1 MIGSDPIGRAAAS
14 EARGQGL
21 PTRRDRARILA
32 VRAALAVLRRR
43 RETGAAADAIA
54 VVAERLAVLLS
65 AGVPA
70 SAAWAH
76 VGDVRTV
83 DHRVARAG
91 GSRVAG
97 GGAEAVHPPEGD
109 PSDDDLVRA
118 AAASAAASGEPVAA
132 AITAARAT
140 APGSATQW
148 TVLATAWAVAAS
160 SGAPLAASLRELGAA
175 LRDEAQ
181 LRREVGSA
189 LAGPIASARLVL
201 ALPLI
206 AVLFGALLG
215 FDTFAVLFG
224 NPLGLACVVGGG
236 GLLWLGRRWSAS
248 LAARATRSEADAG
261 LELELLAIA
270 MSGGAS
276 VDRARRL
283 VRDALEA
290 NGAAA
295 VDTRAA
301 DDVISLAARA
311 GAPVA
316 ELLRAEAARLRRV
329 ARADGSARAAALG
342 VRLMLPL
349 GACVLPAFVLLGVA
363 PLLISVVTGTLGG
376 AA

>member
-1 MIGSDPIGRAAAS
+1 
-14 EARGQGL
+14 
-21 PTRRDRARILA
+21 
-32 VRAALAVLRRR
+32 
-43 RETGAAADAIA
+43 
-54 VVAERLAVLLS
+54 
-65 AGVPA
+65 
-70 SAAWAH
+70 
-76 VGDVRTV
+76 
-83 DHRVARAG
+83 
-91 GSRVAG
+91 
-97 GGAEAVHPPEGD
+97 
-109 PSDDDLVRA
+109 
-118 AAASAAASGEPVAA
+118 
-132 AITAARAT
+132 
-140 APGSATQW
+140 
-148 TVLATAWAVAAS
+148 
-160 SGAPLAASLRELGAA
+160 
-175 LRDEAQ
+175 
-181 LRREVGSA
+181 
-189 LAGPIASARLVL
+189 VL

-206 AVLFGALLG
+206 AILFGALLG
-215 FDTFAVLFG
+215 FDTFAVLLG
-224 NPLGLACVVGGG
+224 SPLGLACAAVGGA
-236 GLLWLGRRWSAS
+236 LMWAGRRWSAA

-283 VRDALEA
+283 VREALED
-290 NGAAA
+290 NGAVP
-295 VDTRAA
+295 VDVSAA

>member
-1 MIGSDPIGRAAAS
+1 M
-14 EARGQGL
+14 
-21 PTRRDRARILA
+21 
-32 VRAALAVLRRR
+32 
-43 RETGAAADAIA
+43 
-54 VVAERLAVLLS
+54 VAERLAVLLS

-76 VGDVRTV
+76 VGDVWTV
-83 DHRVARAG
+83 DHGVARAG
-91 GSRVAG
+91 GGRAVG
-97 GGAEAVHPPEGD
+97 DGADSGRPSEGD
-109 PSDDDLVRA
+109 PRDDDLVLA
-118 AAASAAASGEPVAA
+118 AAASAAAAGEPVAA

-140 APGSATQW
+140 MPESAAQW

-206 AVLFGALLG
+206 AMVFGVLLG

-224 NPLGLACVVGGG
+224 NPLGLACVAVGGA
-236 GLLWLGRRWSAS
+236 LLWAGRRWSTA
-248 LAARATRSEADAG
+248 LAARAIRSEADAG

-283 VRDALEA
+283 VREALEA
-290 NGAAA
+290 NGA
-295 VDTRAA
+295 VPVETSTV

-363 PLLISVVTGTLGG
+363 PLLISVVTGTLDG
-376 AA
+376 AT